1 MSARFIHWR
10 YLRSETLHRWK
21 RTVLT
26 VGGMAMAIA
35 LIVLLDVL
43 GRAFADVA
51 VLPFRNLSADL
62 IVQRTATQA
71 AVPKQM
77 GIMLPYSAQP
87 IMAAELKRL
96 SAEEGIEKAAGFVL
110 LWNFGAGRF
119 YTLTGIPLV
128 SDKAPLGPG
137 RASEWLMKGR
147 MPVAGAAEILVERH
161 YGAFYRLDPG
171 TSVDIGDRKFTVVGI
186 VDIKQGSQIASS
198 NFYLDIDQARTLAQL
213 PADAVNQVFLKVAR
227 IADTESVKQRIAGW
241 LPQASVA
248 SPDTMLKLFGGL
260 SQIVGR
266 FQSSVVI
273 GAALAALA
281 LTFMLI
287 WGSLIERRKDMG
299 LLGSLGWTT
308 SQVRRQL
315 AAEMALQGLLAAL
328 VAVGLCVGGVMLLS
342 QVQLSMPGSLPG
354 ENPVDFAQG
363 GFKAPLV
370 RVVLPVSLNFW
381 FTALATSSAVAVAWT
396 LGWLLSDRLSKGS
409 RWEAVKGG

>member
-1 MSARFIHWR
+1 MSAPLIHWR
-10 YLRSETLHRWK
+10 YLRSETFHRWK
-21 RTVLT
+21 RTALT

-35 LIVLLDVL
+35 LVVLLDVL

-87 IMAAELKRL
+87 ITAAELKRL
-96 SAEEGIEKAAGFVL
+96 GAEEGIEKAAGFVL

-128 SDKAPLGPG
+128 TDKAPLGPG
-137 RASEWLMKGR
+137 RASEWLLKGR
-147 MPVAGAAEILVERH
+147 MPAPGAAEILVERH

-171 TSVDIGDRKFTVVGI
+171 ASVDIGDRKYTVVGI

-198 NFYLDIDQARTLAQL
+198 NFYLDIDQARALAQL

-227 IADTESVKQRIAGW
+227 FADTESVKQRIAGW

-266 FQSSVVI
+266 FQSSAVI

-281 LTFMLI
+281 LTSMLI
-287 WGSLIERRKDMG
+287 WGSLLERRKEMG
-299 LLGSLGWTT
+299 LLGALGWTT
-308 SQVRRQL
+308 AQVRRQL
-315 AAEMALQGLLAAL
+315 ATEMALQGLLAAML
-328 VAVGLCVGGVMLLS
+328 ALALCVGGAMLLS
-342 QVQLSMPGSLPG
+342 HVQLSMPGSLPG

-370 RVVLPVSLNFW
+370 RVALPVTLNTW
-381 FTALATSSAVAVAWT
+381 FMVLAAIAAVVVAWT
-396 LGWLLSDRLSKGS
+396 LGWLLSHRLSRGS
-409 RWEAVKGG
+409 RWAAVKGG